1 MGEAAAAS
9 EVEGTLSDGEV
20 EAEAAVEAEEAAA
33 DVGGEDDNSGAT
45 EAVAGLSKAHMAM
58 LKQVNHSFFRE
69 KNSLFKSFSHLYAT
83 FLFTMLISPSICLS
97 APLIVLI

>member
-45 EAVAGLSKAHMAM
+45 EAVAGLSRAYMAM

-69 KNSLFKSFSHLYAT
+69 KTLSLKALVICMQ
-83 FLFTMLISPSICLS
+83 LFGSPC
-97 APLIVLI
+97 